1 MVVVLATLYVVKYNI
16 GSPPSSRKNNSTAA
30 AASTSTVRINF
41 LLIGL
46 LSLNK
51 Q

>member
-30 AASTSTVRINF
+30 ASTSTVRINF